1 MKKKSVIIL
10 VAILAVVV
18 ILVGSLISTYNGL
31 NSLRSDV
38 EEAQAQISTQLQR
51 RSDLIPNL
59 VSTVK
64 GYAEH
69 EKEVFTAIADARS
82 KLSGANTITEQAAAN
97 DELSSAISRLLVVVE
112 QYPTLK
118 ADTNF
123 IALQDQLEGTEN
135 RIATARNDYNEKV
148 KEFNKKIRSFPTN
161 IIAGMFGF
169 SEYSYFEADAS
180 ANQVPNVSFE

>member
-18 ILVGSLISTYNGL
+18 IIAGSLISTYNGL

-38 EEAQAQISTQLQR
+38 ESAQATISTQLQR

-59 VSTVK
+59 VNTVK
-64 GYAEH
+64 GYAAH
-69 EKEVFTAIADARS
+69 ETEVFTAIADARS
-82 KLSGANTITEQAAAN
+82 KLSGADTIEEQAEAN
-97 DELSSAISRLLVVVE
+97 SELSSAISRLLVVVE

-118 ADTNF
+118 ADASF
-123 IALQDQLEGTEN
+123 VALQDQLEGTEN
-135 RIATARNDYNEKV
+135 RIAQARNDYNEVV
-148 KEFNKKIRSFPTN
+148 KAFNTKIRSFPTN
-161 IIAGMFGF
+161 IFAGMLGF

-180 ANQVPNVSFE
+180 ANEVPDVTF

>member
-1 MKKKSVIIL
+1 MKKKTII
-10 VAILAVVV
+10 IIVV
-18 ILVGSLISTYNGL
+18 IAVIVLIAGSLISTYNGL
-31 NSLRSDV
+31 NSLSSDV
-38 EEAQAQISTQLQR
+38 EESQAQISTQLQR

-69 EKEVFTAIADARS
+69 EKEVFTALADARS
-82 KLSGANTITEQAAAN
+82 KLSGANTISEQAAAN

-118 ADTNF
+118 ADANF

-135 RIATARNDYNEKV
+135 RIATARNDYNEDV

-169 SEYSYFEADAS
+169 SEFSYFEADAS